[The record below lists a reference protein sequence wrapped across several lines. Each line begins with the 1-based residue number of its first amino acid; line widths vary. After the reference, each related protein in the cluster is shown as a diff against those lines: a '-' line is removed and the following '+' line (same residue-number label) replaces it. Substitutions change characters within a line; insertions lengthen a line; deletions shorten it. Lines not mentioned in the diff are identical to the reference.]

1 MILSHFDLEKPI
13 ELNSSV
19 VNVLVVENET
29 KFFDFCKEFA
39 VQSKGGDGGFAL
51 FDENEKLSVA
61 RDVKFVYDFFDVSF
75 GDRRAQNGLI
85 CCLEQIAESSL
96 AAEYADLTEAV
107 FSFLEKLNGE
117 TDFSIEYN
125 SDGSLPSLLK
135 AYGVRWQ
142 EEHGSL
148 LETLVSLIHFNARI
162 LKTKCFV
169 FANLKCFLSE
179 NDLRNLYYEAGLE
192 DVCLF
197 LLESSLKAKL
207 DGEFV
212 TVIDGDLCEIVV

>member
-39 VQSKGGDGGFAL
+39 EQSKGGDGGFV
-51 FDENEKLSVA
+51 LSDGDA
-61 RDVKFVYDFFDVSF
+61 RLSIAKDVKFVYDFFEVNLNDK
-75 GDRRAQNGLI
+75 RAQNGLI
-85 CCLEQIAESSL
+85 CCLQQIAESFL
-96 AAEYADLTEAV
+96 AVEYADLTETV
-107 FSFLEKLNGE
+107 FSFFEKLNGE
-117 TDFSIEYN
+117 TDFSIEFN

>member
-39 VQSKGGDGGFAL
+39 EQSKGGDGGFV
-51 FDENEKLSVA
+51 LSDGDA
-61 RDVKFVYDFFDVSF
+61 RLSIAKDVKFVYDFFEVNLNDK
-75 GDRRAQNGLI
+75 RAQNGLI
-85 CCLEQIAESSL
+85 CCLQQIAESFL
-96 AAEYADLTEAV
+96 AVEYADLTETV
-107 FSFLEKLNGE
+107 FSFFEKLNGE

-135 AYGVRWQ
+135 AYEVRWQ

>member
-39 VQSKGGDGGFAL
+39 VQSKGGDGGFV
-51 FDENEKLSVA
+51 LSDGDA
-61 RDVKFVYDFFDVSF
+61 RLSIAKDVKFVYDFFEVNLNDK
-75 GDRRAQNGLI
+75 RAQNGLI
-85 CCLEQIAESSL
+85 CCLQQIAESFL
-96 AAEYADLTEAV
+96 AVEYADLTETV
-107 FSFLEKLNGE
+107 FSFFEKLNGE

>member
-39 VQSKGGDGGFAL
+39 VQSKGGDGGFV
-51 FDENEKLSVA
+51 LSDGDA
-61 RDVKFVYDFFDVSF
+61 RLSIAKDVKFVYDFFEVNLNDK
-75 GDRRAQNGLI
+75 RAQNGLI
-85 CCLEQIAESSL
+85 CCLQQIAESFL
-96 AAEYADLTEAV
+96 AVEYADLTETV
-107 FSFLEKLNGE
+107 FSFFEKLNGE

-142 EEHGSL
+142 EDFGGL
-148 LETLVSLIHFNARI
+148 LEALVSLIHFNARI

-169 FANLKCFLSE
+169 FVNLKCFLNE
-179 NDLRNLYYEAGLE
+179 DDLKRLYFEARLE

-197 LLESSLKAKL
+197 LLENSLKNKS

-212 TVIDGDLCEIVV
+212 TVIDKDLCEIVV

>member
-39 VQSKGGDGGFAL
+39 EQSKGGDGGFV
-51 FDENEKLSVA
+51 LSDGDA
-61 RDVKFVYDFFDVSF
+61 RLSIAKDVKFVYDFFEVNLNDK
-75 GDRRAQNGLI
+75 RAQNGLI
-85 CCLEQIAESSL
+85 CCLQQIAESFL
-96 AAEYADLTEAV
+96 AVEYADLTETV
-107 FSFLEKLNGE
+107 FSFFEKLNGE

-169 FANLKCFLSE
+169 FVNLKCFLNE
-179 NDLRNLYYEAGLE
+179 DDLKRLYFEARLE

-197 LLESSLKAKL
+197 LLENSLKNKS

-212 TVIDGDLCEIVV
+212 TVIDKDLCEIVV

>member
-39 VQSKGGDGGFAL
+39 EQSKGGDGGFV
-51 FDENEKLSVA
+51 LSDGDA
-61 RDVKFVYDFFDVSF
+61 RLSIAKDVKFVYDFFEVNLNDK
-75 GDRRAQNGLI
+75 RAQNGLI
-85 CCLEQIAESSL
+85 CCLQQIAESFL
-96 AAEYADLTEAV
+96 AVEYADLTETV
-107 FSFLEKLNGE
+107 FSFFEKLNGE

>member
-1 MILSHFDLEKPI
+1 MILSHFDLERPI

-39 VQSKGGDGGFAL
+39 EQSKGGDGGFV
-51 FDENEKLSVA
+51 LSDGDA
-61 RDVKFVYDFFDVSF
+61 RLSIAKDVKFVYDFFEVNLNDK
-75 GDRRAQNGLI
+75 RAQNGLI
-85 CCLEQIAESSL
+85 CCLQQIAESFL
-96 AAEYADLTEAV
+96 AVEYADLTETV
-107 FSFLEKLNGE
+107 FSFFEKLNGE

>member
-39 VQSKGGDGGFAL
+39 EQSKGGDGGFV
-51 FDENEKLSVA
+51 LSDGDA
-61 RDVKFVYDFFDVSF
+61 RLSIAKDVKFVYDFFEVNLNDK
-75 GDRRAQNGLI
+75 RAQNGLI

-96 AAEYADLTEAV
+96 AAEYADLTETV
-107 FSFLEKLNGE
+107 FSFFEKLNGE